1 MSCDCL
7 HKTTHQ
13 QASSRP
19 RKERVRNLQYSNI
32 EHYAACIMQNN
43 LAQRINCFKDM
54 PHFIVFYITLF
65 YIFVYKSSLYLFVY
79 HFHSYSIIFL
89 HIIGD
94 SRSERHSANQMFSLS
109 YLGKTTSNTNLKL
122 SLFITTILMPRSC
135 TQLVG

>member
-54 PHFIVFYITLF
+54 PHFILLHFIYSFINPVYI
-65 YIFVYKSSLYLFVY
+65 YLF
-79 HFHSYSIIFL
+79 IIFIPIMFL

-122 SLFITTILMPRSC
+122 SSFITTILMPRLC